1 MKYVVFSDSITD
13 PAPCTYDTYEEALAD
28 LNDREEDDY
37 WDETD
42 VYICE
47 IINVRKAK

>member
-1 MKYVVFSDSITD
+1 MKYVVFSDSIID
-13 PAPCTYDTYEEALAD
+13 PALCSYATYEEALAD
-28 LNDREEDDY
+28 LNEREKDDY

-42 VYICE
+42 IYICE